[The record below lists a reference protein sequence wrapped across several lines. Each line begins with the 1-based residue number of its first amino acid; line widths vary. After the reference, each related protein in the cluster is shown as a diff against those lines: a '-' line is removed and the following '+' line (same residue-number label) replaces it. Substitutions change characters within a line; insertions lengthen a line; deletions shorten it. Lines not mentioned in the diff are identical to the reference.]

1 MSFPSKTTDF
11 NASYCLVPLVSALF
25 YLICSTIPPMH
36 SENDQYT
43 TMRIFHQLTAARVRE
58 EHSPS
63 RAASRVKM
71 KEARKKAGDDDFSRL
86 LCHEYSLCACSCT
99 HTHAHACARM
109 RTKTGSSKPC
119 FRLWIVPESINL
131 VPRVLRLF
139 GQRGRRGRDAGIMAI
154 SYPESS
160 GFLVSGG
167 DAGRDSGIM
176 ELFKFIHWPLE

>member
-1 MSFPSKTTDF
+1 MGKLKTFRNRLEEYIVSFPSKTTDF

-43 TMRIFHQLTAARVRE
+43 TMRLFHQLTAARVCE

-86 LCHEYSLCACSCT
+86 LCHEYSLCACLT
-99 HTHAHACARM
+99 HARTRMRTHAHACAL
-109 RTKTGSSKPC
+109 KPEAQN
-119 FRLWIVPESINL
+119 R
-131 VPRVLRLF
+131 
-139 GQRGRRGRDAGIMAI
+139 A
-154 SYPESS
+154 S
-160 GFLVSGG
+160 GYGLSQ
-167 DAGRDSGIM
+167 S
-176 ELFKFIHWPLE
+176 P